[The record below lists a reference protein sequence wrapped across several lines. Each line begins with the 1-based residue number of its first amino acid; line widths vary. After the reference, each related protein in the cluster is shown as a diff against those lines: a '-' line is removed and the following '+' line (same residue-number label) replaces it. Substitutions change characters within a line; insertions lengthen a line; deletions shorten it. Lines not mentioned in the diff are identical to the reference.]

1 MIVALAAY
9 IGYCIGYFII
19 QVVFRTLLLMGM
31 ALFIMLKYIVKMI
44 VWVAKVLGIIASLAY
59 TKAYLLYQNR
69 NNAQEERA
77 FVR

>member
-1 MIVALAAY
+1 
-9 IGYCIGYFII
+9 
-19 QVVFRTLLLMGM
+19 MGM

-69 NNAQEERA
+69 NKAQEERA

>member
-9 IGYCIGYFII
+9 IGYCIGFFII

-31 ALFIMLKYIVKMI
+31 ALFVMLKYSVKMI
-44 VWVAKVLGIIASLAY
+44 VWTGKLLGIIASLVY
-59 TKAYLLYQNR
+59 TKAYLLYQSR
-69 NNAQEERA
+69 FKAQEERA